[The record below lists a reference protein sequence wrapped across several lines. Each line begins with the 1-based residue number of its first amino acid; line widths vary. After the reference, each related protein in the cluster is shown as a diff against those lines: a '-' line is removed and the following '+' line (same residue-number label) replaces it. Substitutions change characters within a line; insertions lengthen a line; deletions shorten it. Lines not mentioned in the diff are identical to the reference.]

1 MSTPA
6 ITGVHPYA
14 DKFPML
20 PEPELQE
27 LAESILQNDLRQP
40 IVLTE
45 DGLILDG
52 RNRAKACEMAGV
64 TPDTVVYDGDDLA
77 EYVIDCNVTR
87 RNMSTGA
94 RAMSTALVLVEDGNR
109 ENGRWQHGS
118 AEKYASVQVTG
129 WRQRVYEAGIVI
141 DYKPGLADQV
151 ITGALELK
159 VAFQQADSIR
169 RSADADKIRAKE
181 LEKQRRQEEES
192 EANRQADAK
201 GELAEAGADHYL
213 TMIEDGMKP
222 TSALAAW
229 REDTRKEREREA
241 AERRN
246 DEQQAREWSKA
257 LHTLHAAAHP
267 AQREWTRRAIE
278 KYPDAVPDLYL
289 DAYTPATIR
298 ETADGLRVLAD
309 EMETSNA

>member
-1 MSTPA
+1 MSTLTAPA

-20 PEPELQE
+20 PESELQE
-27 LAESILQNDLRQP
+27 LAESILQNGLRQP

-52 RNRAKACEMAGV
+52 RNRAKACEIAGV
-64 TPDTVVYDGDDLA
+64 TPDAVVYDGDDLA

-181 LEKQRRQEEES
+181 LEKQRRQEEEA

-222 TSALAAW
+222 SSALAAW
-229 REDTRKEREREA
+229 REDTRKERERGDHKRR
-241 AERRN
+241 AEQ
-246 DEQQAREWSKA
+246 QQARNFCDLLA
-257 LHTLHAAAHP
+257 RLTDFTHTN
-267 AQREWTRRAIE
+267 QRSWTRDCIANHGDSLPEHYRA
-278 KYPDAVPDLYL
+278 VH
-289 DAYTPATIR
+289 TPSTIR
-298 ETADGLRVLAD
+298 ELGQALQTYATEL
-309 EMETSNA
+309 ES